1 MNSNIRHFNISF
13 KTVAIILVL
22 AIFATLIP
30 AGGLIVSYTE
40 EPYSSFLDPDVFDL
54 SDYPDTSEAGEM
66 LQSGRV
72 SEYERLALEKLG
84 KPATVENINPYR
96 RSDVS

>member
-1 MNSNIRHFNISF
+1 LN
-13 KTVAIILVL
+13 
-22 AIFATLIP
+22 
-30 AGGLIVSYTE
+30 VSYTE
-40 EPYSSFLDPDVFDL
+40 EPCLSFLDPDVFDL

-84 KPATVENINPYR
+84 KPATVESINSYR
-96 RSDVS
+96 RSDVSYHKT